1 MSNANNQAL
10 ATETA
15 IEASI
20 RYVYSTEGVRAA
32 GDKYALD
39 PNPLV
44 QPDAELGVT
53 QGWLCGEVASV
64 VGITLAES
72 PVGRVIYLV
81 VGDPDAEPY
90 TGAFRLSIV
99 GETDATFTASS
110 DDLADVLDGWAA
122 AIESTLTGWTATVV
136 SWIPGGTPDTI
147 RVVGTTR
154 DYAIDTGTVAPAGAL
169 LQVVREAASCTADV
183 RTQRGGTYLPVR
195 ATAASNRQLVQW
207 LAPVGGVGIPVSAEG
222 YLEHYATGGCDRL
235 HVYLYDPDFG
245 ADSIVVASG
254 VSGVHWLP
262 LVTVGPSTASISG

>member
-1 MSNANNQAL
+1 MSNANNQIL

-20 RYVYSTEGVRAA
+20 RYVYSTEGVRAE

-39 PNPLV
+39 PDPLA

-64 VGITLAES
+64 VGVTLSES
-72 PVGRVIYLV
+72 PTGRVIYLV
-81 VGDPDAEPY
+81 IGDPDAGPY
-90 TGAFRLSIV
+90 TGAFTLSIA
-99 GETDATFTASS
+99 GETDATFTAAG
-110 DDLADVLDGWAA
+110 DDLADVLDGWAT
-122 AIESTLTGWTATVV
+122 AIESTLTGWTADVV
-136 SWIPGGTPDTI
+136 SWIPDGTPDTI

-154 DYAIDTGTVAPAGAL
+154 DYAIDTGTVAPVDAQ
-169 LQVVREAASCTADV
+169 LQIVREAASCTADV

-195 ATAASNRQLVQW
+195 STASSNRQLVQW
-207 LAPVGGVGIPVSAEG
+207 LAPVGGIGIPIPSEG

-245 ADSIVVASG
+245 ADTIAVASG

-262 LVTVGPSTASISG
+262 LVTVGPATASIGG